1 MAEDKCC
8 DRFDPKPWDEKTI
21 EWNDKLFVKD
31 HVTSLFHIPLN
42 MGSKITKNMALIKK
56 ADSKESYQL
65 MLSDEKSMW
74 GSDIYIAVV
83 KDVPGAQMAK
93 ISGTFLTKVFDGPF
107 QMVGQWAKEMEKY
120 VVSRDK
126 KIKKMYFS
134 L

>member
-74 GSDIYIAVV
+74 GCVIYIAVV
-83 KDVPGAQMAK
+83 KDVPG
-93 ISGTFLTKVFDGPF
+93 
-107 QMVGQWAKEMEKY
+107 GQIA
-120 VVSRDK
+120 
-126 KIKKMYFS
+126 
-134 L
+134 